1 MRRRDLLLGAA
12 AGLAAPAVGLHAE
25 SAWPRQPLRLVVP
38 FPPGA
43 ANDTLGRAIAD
54 QLSPRLGQPVIVEN
68 RAGAG
73 GAVGSET
80 VARAAPDGYTLLLG
94 HIGTLAVN
102 PAIYPQLPYDV
113 LKDFAPVAM
122 IAKVPNVLVVHPKL
136 PFQDVKSF
144 VDHVRAHPSELRYC
158 SAGNGSAG
166 HIVMLAF
173 LNALGLEME
182 HVPYRGLGPA
192 LTDLIAGRVDVTL
205 GGVPTVMPFVQQNQL
220 RALAVSSTERVASL
234 PEVPTVAETVSPGFD
249 VVPWYGIA
257 APAATPPPIIMRI
270 NQEVNASLNSAAVKQ
285 RLEQEGAV
293 PAPMTPE
300 QFGSLI
306 RTELDRWAKLIHEA
320 GVTAN

>member
-12 AGLAAPAVGLHAE
+12 GLAAPALGLRAE
-25 SAWPRQPLRLVVP
+25 ENWPGQPLRLVVP

-54 QLSPRLGQPVIVEN
+54 QLSPRLGQTVVVEN

-73 GAVGSET
+73 GAVGAEN
-80 VARAAPDGYTLLLG
+80 VARSPADGYTLLLG

-102 PAIYPQLPYDV
+102 PAIYPRLPYDV

-122 IAKVPNVLVVHPKL
+122 IAMVPNVLVVHPKL
-136 PFQDVKSF
+136 PFRDVRGL
-144 VDHVRAHPSELRYC
+144 VEHVRAHPGQLRYC

-192 LTDLIAGRVDVTL
+192 LNDLVAGRVDVTL
-205 GGVPTVMPFVQQNQL
+205 GGVPTVMPLVRQDML
-220 RALAVSSTERVASL
+220 RALAVSSAERVSSL
-234 PEVPTVAETVSPGFD
+234 PDVPTVAESVSPGFN

-257 APAATPPPIIMRI
+257 APAGTPAAIITRI
-270 NQEVNASLNSAAVKQ
+270 NQEVNASLNSPAVKE

-300 QFGSLI
+300 QFASLI
-306 RTELDRWAKLIHEA
+306 RSELDRWARLIHAA

>member
-1 MRRRDLLLGAA
+1 MRRRYLLTAT
-12 AGLAAPAVGLHAE
+12 AGLALPALAARAAGP
-25 SAWPRQPLRLVVP
+25 WPSQSLRLVVP

-43 ANDTLGRAIAD
+43 ANDTLGRAIAE
-54 QLSPRLGQPVIVEN
+54 QLTTRLGQTVVVEN

-73 GAVGSET
+73 GAVGSEV
-80 VARAAPDGYTLLLG
+80 VARSAPDGYTLLLG

-102 PAIYPQLPYDV
+102 PAMYPNLPYNV
-113 LKDFAPVAM
+113 QKDFAPVAM
-122 IAKVPNVLVVHPKL
+122 IALVPNVLVAYPKL
-136 PFQDVKSF
+136 PFANIQGLVA
-144 VDHVRAHPSELRYC
+144 HARANPGQLRYC

-192 LTDLIAGRVDVTL
+192 LTDLMAGRVDVTL
-205 GGVPTVMPFVQQNQL
+205 GGAPTVAPLVQQGVL
-220 RALAVSSTERVASL
+220 RALAVSSAKRVVSL
-234 PEVPTVAETVSPGFD
+234 PEIPTVAETVSPGFD

-257 APAATPPPIIMRI
+257 APAGTPAPIVLRLNAEI
-270 NQEVNASLNSAAVKQ
+270 NASLNSASVKE

-293 PAPMTPE
+293 PAPMSPD
-300 QFGSLI
+300 QFASLI
-306 RTELDRWAKLIHEA
+306 GTELGRWAKLIRDA

>member
-1 MRRRDLLLGAA
+1 MKRRHVLAAA
-12 AGLAAPAVGLHAE
+12 AGMMLPGAGARAAQP
-25 SAWPRQPLRLVVP
+25 WPSQPLRLIVP

-54 QLSPRLGQPVIVEN
+54 QLTQRLSQTVVVEN

-73 GAVGSET
+73 GAVGSEA
-80 VARAAPDGYTLLLG
+80 VARSAPDGYTLLLG

-102 PAIYPQLPYDV
+102 PAIYPNLPYDV
-113 LKDFAPVAM
+113 QKDFAPVAM
-122 IAKVPNVLVVHPKL
+122 IALVPNVLVVHPKL
-136 PFQDVKSF
+136 PFRDIQGLVA
-144 VDHVRAHPSELRYC
+144 HARANPGQLRYC

-192 LTDLIAGRVDVTL
+192 LNDLVAGRVDVTL
-205 GGVPTVMPFVQQNQL
+205 GGAPTVMPLVRQDLL
-220 RALAVSSTERVASL
+220 RALAVSSGERVGSL
-234 PEVPTVAETVSPGFD
+234 PEIPTVAETVSPGFN

-257 APAATPPPIIMRI
+257 APANTPAPILLRLNSEI
-270 NQEVNASLNSAAVKQ
+270 NASLNSAAVKQ

-293 PAPMTPE
+293 PAPMSPE
-300 QFGSLI
+300 QFANLIGTELQRWGKLI
-306 RTELDRWAKLIHEA
+306 RDA

>member
-1 MRRRDLLLGAA
+1 VRRRGLLLGTA
-12 AGLAAPAVGLHAE
+12 AGLAAPAIGLRA
-25 SAWPRQPLRLVVP
+25 AQPWPSQPIRLVVP

-54 QLSPRLGQPVIVEN
+54 QLAPRLGQPVVVEN

-73 GAVGSET
+73 GAVGSEN
-80 VARAAPDGYTLLLG
+80 VARSAPDGYTLLLG

-122 IAKVPNVLVVHPKL
+122 IAMVPNVLVVHPKL
-136 PFQDVKSF
+136 PFQDVQGL
-144 VDHVRAHPSELRYC
+144 VAHARAHPGELRYC

-173 LNALGLEME
+173 CNALGLEME

-192 LTDLIAGRVDVTL
+192 LNDLVAGRTDVTL
-205 GGVPTVMPFVQQNQL
+205 GGAPTVMPLVRQDML
-220 RALAVSSTERVASL
+220 RALAVSSAERVPSL
-234 PEVPTVAETVSPGFD
+234 PGIPTVSETVSPGFN

-257 APAATPPPIIMRI
+257 APAGTPPAIVTRL
-270 NQEVNASLNSAAVKQ
+270 NTEVNASLNSPEVKQ
-285 RLEQEGAV
+285 RLEQEGAL
-293 PAPMTPE
+293 PAPMSPE
-300 QFGSLI
+300 QFAALISSELQRWGKLI
-306 RTELDRWAKLIHEA
+306 REA

>member
-1 MRRRDLLLGAA
+1 MKRRDLLAGGAA
-12 AGLAAPAVGLHAE
+12 LLALPGLPARAAGP
-25 SAWPRQPLRLVVP
+25 WPNQTLRLVVP

-54 QLSPRLGQPVIVEN
+54 QLTTRLGQTVVVEN

-73 GAVGSET
+73 GAVGSEA
-80 VARAAPDGYTLLLG
+80 VARSAPDGYTLLLG

-102 PAIYPQLPYDV
+102 PAIYPALPYNV
-113 LKDFAPVAM
+113 QKDFAPVAM
-122 IAKVPNVLVVHPKL
+122 IALVPNVLVVNPKL
-136 PFQDVKSF
+136 PFQDIQGLVA
-144 VDHVRAHPSELRYC
+144 HVRANPGQLRYC

-173 LNALGLEME
+173 LNALKLEME

-192 LTDLIAGRVDVTL
+192 LNDLVAGRVDVTL
-205 GGVPTVMPFVQQNQL
+205 GGAPTVVPLVKQGL
-220 RALAVSSTERVASL
+220 LKALAVSSAERVGSL
-234 PEVPTVAETVSPGFD
+234 PDVPTVAETVSPGFN

-257 APAATPPPIIMRI
+257 APANTPAPVILRLNTEI
-270 NQEVNASLNSAAVKQ
+270 NASLNSQAVKD

-293 PAPMTPE
+293 PAPMSPE
-300 QFGSLI
+300 QFATLIGS
-306 RTELDRWAKLIHEA
+306 ELQRWAKLISEA

>member
-1 MRRRDLLLGAA
+1 MRRRELLLGAA
-12 AGLAAPAVGLHAE
+12 AGLAMPAIGLRAE
-25 SAWPRQPLRLVVP
+25 PAWPSQPLRLVVP

-54 QLSPRLGQPVIVEN
+54 QLSPRLGQPVVVEN

-73 GAVGSET
+73 GAVGAEN
-80 VARAAPDGYTLLLG
+80 VARSAPDGYTLLLG

-102 PAIYPQLPYDV
+102 PAIYPNLPYDV

-136 PFQDVKSF
+136 PFQDVRSF
-144 VDHVRAHPSELRYC
+144 VDHVRAHPNQLRYC

-192 LTDLIAGRVDVTL
+192 LNDLVAGRVDVTL
-205 GGVPTVMPFVQQNQL
+205 GGAPTVMPLVRQDLL
-220 RALAVSSTERVASL
+220 RALAVSSAGRVASL
-234 PEVPTVAETVSPGFD
+234 PELPTVAETLSPGFD

-257 APAATPPPIIMRI
+257 APAATPPAIILRL
-270 NQEVNASLNSAAVKQ
+270 NEEVNASLNSPAVKQ

-300 QFGSLI
+300 QFASLI
-306 RTELDRWAKLIHEA
+306 HSELDRWAKLIQVA